1 MKCVVF
7 NNSPTNQEL
16 LSLLRTEINS
26 TQTGAACGAEIILIA
41 LVYIDC
47 DIDYYA
53 IPWLQDFFK
62 KFGNKQVQK
71 KSLKAYFRTLL
82 APDEGDPICELIG
95 YSVILGYRV
104 AERLKHAVS
113 SLQKTFSQPLFEL
126 LPKEVEQKIIAVD
139 HASAT
144 DILRN
149 RLVCS
154 SWNTMIEH
162 TFKTL
167 QSVLSLFPQFKL
179 VEVNSGG
186 FGTVQNVLQ
195 RGFELAYTTFHL
207 ANVMVGFL
215 PFNAICE
222 SFCIGTEL
230 TTRICSCLSQKTNNR
245 NLLEFLS
252 NPPVN
257 ENSSG
262 WIVIRST
269 ETRMYCQQNL
279 LFATAIIDV
288 EYDLKKMLMANTS
301 LIHIC
306 WHQAKIPLICLKNR
320 A

>member
-1 MKCVVF
+1 MLYHLCKRPFHNHC
-7 NNSPTNQEL
+7 
-16 LSLLRTEINS
+16 
-26 TQTGAACGAEIILIA
+26 
-41 LVYIDC
+41 
-47 DIDYYA
+47 
-53 IPWLQDFFK
+53 
-62 KFGNKQVQK
+62 
-71 KSLKAYFRTLL
+71 
-82 APDEGDPICELIG
+82 
-95 YSVILGYRV
+95 
-104 AERLKHAVS
+104 
-113 SLQKTFSQPLFEL
+113 FEL

-288 EYDLKKMLMANTS
+288 EYDLKKNANGKYILDPHMLAPSQDPTDLFEKSCMKEMLTLRKMSTKPWLSTRKKILLNS
-301 LIHIC
+301 LAILMNAGTLHKYVSTYHI
-306 WHQAKIPLICLKNR
+306 KNIPMERVTVMNLTLEVLVLKMVLVR
-320 A
+320 DE